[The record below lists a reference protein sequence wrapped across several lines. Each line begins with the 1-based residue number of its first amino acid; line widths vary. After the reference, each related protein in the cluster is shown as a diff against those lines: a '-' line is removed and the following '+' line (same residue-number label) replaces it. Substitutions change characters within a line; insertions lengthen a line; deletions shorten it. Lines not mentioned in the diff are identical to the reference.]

1 MHLAY
6 LLVVS
11 ISGSC
16 YIFFVNSRRFYL
28 NTCCEL
34 KQRFLHVWHGTDQ
47 TIIDNAIYVA
57 WTSSLCADKRQTL
70 QSTIVTIFSDMT
82 TDVAV
87 FLKCESIIRLFFF
100 WKLPQ
105 IWTSN
110 FLKVVQQYTEGM
122 VGSII
127 PVWVLLEIYLSFQH
141 WKNFEN
147 PLRTDK
153 VIAMSSVYYFFWE
166 TVYNFIH
173 LKRKKR
179 YCSMFTI

>member
-1 MHLAY
+1 M
-6 LLVVS
+6 LVVS

-82 TDVAV
+82 RDVAV
-87 FLKCESIIRLFFF
+87 FLKCDTIIRFFFF

-105 IWTSN
+105 FHSSE
-110 FLKVVQQYTEGM
+110 FRKVVRQHTEVM
-122 VGSII
+122 VGNST
-127 PVWVLLEIYLSFQH
+127 WLLLEIHLAFHHSLTLS
-141 WKNFEN
+141 
-147 PLRTDK
+147 LCY
-153 VIAMSSVYYFFWE
+153 A
-166 TVYNFIH
+166 
-173 LKRKKR
+173 
-179 YCSMFTI
+179 